1 MKKDS
6 IAITGAAGFIGKHLL
21 KDLKAAGL
29 PVVGITRSGVDGT
42 RAVGDLGDRPRW
54 EECLQGVDTVIHCA
68 AVAHKPLTDD
78 TKEIEYLYQVNVNAV
93 ETLAEACLQLGVRRL
108 AFMSSVK
115 VYGES
120 TSGRAAFR
128 ETDPLV
134 PEDHYG
140 QSKLQAE
147 AILDD
152 YANRGLQVCSLRLPL
167 VYGPGAKANF
177 LKLKK
182 LALSGL
188 PLPLGSISNRRSLL
202 SVQNLAKALNE
213 LLIVQHWPHL
223 HMNVADPEPVSVP
236 ELVHFIAQSGGKKSR
251 LFPVP
256 VPLLRL
262 AAKLASRESIV
273 ERLAGDLEMD
283 ISRLQQSLPSLILTT
298 TQAGLAAE
306 QIGKHKQ
313 TLTNLRSTTS
323 HAESHRS

>member
-1 MKKDS
+1 VKTDL
-6 IAITGAAGFIGKHLL
+6 IAITGATGFIGKYLQTE
-21 KDLKAAGL
+21 LKAAGH

-42 RAVGDLGDRPRW
+42 RAVGDLAEQPHW
-54 EECLQGVDTVIHCA
+54 QECLQDVDTVVHCA

-78 TKEIEYLYQVNVNAV
+78 TQEIEHLYRVNVKAV
-93 ETLAEACLQLGVRRL
+93 EALAEACLRSGVRRL
-108 AFMSSVK
+108 VFLSSVK

-140 QSKLQAE
+140 HSKLQAE

-167 VYGPGAKANF
+167 VYGPGAKGNF
-177 LKLKK
+177 LKLEK

-188 PLPLGSISNRRSLL
+188 PLPLGSINNRRSLL

-213 LLIVQHWPHL
+213 LLIVQHLPHL

-236 ELVHFIAQSGGKKSR
+236 EIVRLITRRRGRKNR
-251 LFPVP
+251 LFQVP
-256 VPLLRL
+256 IPLLYL
-262 AAKLASRESIV
+262 ITKLVSLRAII
-273 ERLAGDLEMD
+273 ERLAGDLEID
-283 ISRLQQSLPSLILTT
+283 TSCLQNSLPALTLNT
-298 TQAGLAAE
+298 TQ
-306 QIGKHKQ
+306 IC
-313 TLTNLRSTTS
+313 LTPDKDRETETNA
-323 HAESHRS
+323 HPFA